1 MPYLGRQGQF
11 GIRQRFQYLASAGD
25 TSVSG
30 ADANGVTMT
39 FSDGLYIDVFL
50 NGIKLKAGE
59 DYNTNTAN
67 TVAGISAMN
76 SNDEVEVIAYD
87 AFTVTDTVSAA
98 DGGTF
103 SGAVTMNGNNTV
115 GGNLA
120 VTGTTTLTGAVTS
133 SGLITASS
141 GIKIAN
147 DGNIGS
153 VGDADSM
160 AISSG
165 GVVTFSQIPANASNP
180 AFRVYRSADQTGISD
195 ATITKVQ
202 FDAEEFD
209 IGGYYDNSTNYR
221 YTPLIAGYY
230 FFVSV
235 IQVSG
240 TGIDQITNNLQKNG
254 TAISWNTIMN
264 SDSGAGYSGS
274 SVMNSSLLFMNG
286 STDYVESHIFADVS
300 SGTVTVEG
308 VNPYRSHFE
317 GFLVNRTAQ
326 E

>member
-11 GIRQRFQYLASAGD
+11 GIRERFQYLAGAGD

-30 ADANGVTMT
+30 ADANGITMT

-50 NGIKLKAGE
+50 NGVKLKAGE
-59 DYNTNTAN
+59 DYNTDTAN

-76 SNDEVEVIAYD
+76 SNDEVEVIVYD
-87 AFTVTDTVSAA
+87 AFTVADTVSAA

-103 SGAVTMNGNNTV
+103 SGNVAMSGNNTIS
-115 GGNLA
+115 GNLS

-235 IQVSG
+235 IQVTG

-286 STDYVESHIFADVS
+286 SSDYVESHIFVDVS

-308 VNPYRSHFE
+308 VDPYRSHFE
-317 GFLVNRTAQ
+317 GFLVSRTG
-326 E
+326 

>member
-11 GIRQRFQYLASAGD
+11 GIRQRFQYFASAGD

-30 ADANGVTMT
+30 ADANGITMT

-50 NGIKLKAGE
+50 NGIKLRAGE
-59 DYNTNTAN
+59 DYNTDTAN

-87 AFTVTDTVSAA
+87 AFTVADTVSAA

-103 SGAVTMNGNNTV
+103 SGNVAMSGNNTIS
-115 GGNLA
+115 GNLS

-195 ATITKVQ
+195 ASITKVQ

-209 IGGYYDNSTNYR
+209 VGGYYDNSTNYR

-235 IQVSG
+235 IQVAG

-286 STDYVESHIFADVS
+286 STDYVESHIFVDVS

-317 GFLVNRTAQ
+317 GFLVNRTA
-326 E
+326 

>member
-11 GIRQRFQYLASAGD
+11 GIRQRFQYFAGAGD

-30 ADANGVTMT
+30 SDANGITMT

-50 NGIKLKAGE
+50 NGIKLRAGE
-59 DYNTNTAN
+59 DYNTDTAN

-87 AFTVTDTVSAA
+87 AFTVADTVSAS

-103 SGAVTMNGNNTV
+103 SGNVAMSGNNTIS
-115 GGNLA
+115 GNLS

-153 VGDADSM
+153 VGDADSI
-160 AISSG
+160 AIDSAG
-165 GVVTFSQIPANASNP
+165 RVTFSQIPKVTNHP
-180 AFRVYRSADQTGISD
+180 AFRIKRSADQTGLSD
-195 ATITKVQ
+195 ASFTKVQ
-202 FDAEEFD
+202 FDDEVFD
-209 IGGYYDNSTNYR
+209 NGGYYDNSTNYR

-230 FFVSV
+230 YF
-235 IQVSG
+235 Q
-240 TGIDQITNNLQKNG
+240 TTMQITGTTVTQITPALYKNG
-254 TAISWNTIMN
+254 AAIQWGGMTQADTMTTSFGTV
-264 SDSGAGYSGS
+264 DA
-274 SVMNSSLLFMNG
+274 VVHMNG
-286 STDYVESHIFADVS
+286 SSDYMEAFIFVEVA

-308 VNPYRSHFE
+308 ADEYRSTFS
-317 GFLVNRTAQ
+317 GALLSGV
-326 E
+326 

>member
-11 GIRQRFQYLASAGD
+11 GIRERFQYLAGAGD

-30 ADANGVTMT
+30 ADANGITMT

-50 NGIKLKAGE
+50 NGIKLRAGE
-59 DYNTNTAN
+59 DYNTDTAN

-87 AFTVTDTVSAA
+87 AFTVADTVSAA

-103 SGAVTMNGNNTV
+103 SGNVAMSGNNTIS
-115 GGNLA
+115 GNLS
-120 VTGTTTLTGAVTS
+120 VTGTTSLTGAVTS

-195 ATITKVQ
+195 ASITKVQ

-209 IGGYYDNSTNYR
+209 VGGYYDNSTNYR

-317 GFLVNRTAQ
+317 GFLVNRTA
-326 E
+326 